1 MIVRVMSEGQYEVG
15 DDIMGRLNE
24 LDHQAMEALDRED
37 EAELDEYLREMG
49 EIVRGAG
56 QRLADDDLRP
66 SDIIVPSADF
76 TLEETRK
83 LVTEEGFIADVP
95 V

>member
-1 MIVRVMSEGQYEVG
+1 
-15 DDIMGRLNE
+15 
-24 LDHQAMEALDRED
+24 
-37 EAELDEYLREMG
+37 MG

-56 QRLADDDLRP
+56 QKVADDDLRP

-83 LVTEEGFIADVP
+83 LTSEEGFIADLP
-95 V
+95 G

>member
-15 DDIMGRLNE
+15 DEILGRLNE
-24 LDHQAMEALDRED
+24 LDRQAMEALDRED

-49 EIVRGAG
+49 EIIRLEG
-56 QRLADDDLRP
+56 RKLADDDLRP

-83 LVTEEGFIADVP
+83 LVTEEGFIADLP